1 MSELVLAVEDEP
13 SIGALVRDYLTG
25 YGYRVLWVTSGEEAL
40 SELARREVSLVVL
53 DVALPGIDGF
63 EVCRRIAGKV
73 PVIML
78 TARDE
83 EADRVAGLELGADD
97 YMTKPF
103 SPRELVARV
112 RAVLRRGAAA
122 PSGVLELGPLRV
134 STESREAEV
143 GGSAVELTAR
153 EFDLLVH
160 LVRNAGRVVGR
171 EELLSEVWGYLSPG
185 DTRTVEV
192 HISALRRK
200 LGVPELIRT
209 VRGIGYRAL
218 AP

>member
-13 SIGALVRDYLTG
+13 SIGALVRDYLSR

-40 SELARREVSLVVL
+40 TELARREVSLVVL
-53 DVALPGIDGF
+53 DVSLPGMDGF
-63 EVCRRIAGKV
+63 ELCRRIEGKV

-112 RAVLRRGAAA
+112 RAVLRRGAPA
-122 PSGVLELGPLRV
+122 PDGVLELGPLRI
-134 STESREAEV
+134 STERREAEID
-143 GGSAVELTAR
+143 GRAVELTAR

-171 EELLSEVWGYLSPG
+171 GELLSEVWGYLSPG

-192 HISALRRK
+192 HVSALRRK
-200 LGVPELIRT
+200 LGAPDLIRT